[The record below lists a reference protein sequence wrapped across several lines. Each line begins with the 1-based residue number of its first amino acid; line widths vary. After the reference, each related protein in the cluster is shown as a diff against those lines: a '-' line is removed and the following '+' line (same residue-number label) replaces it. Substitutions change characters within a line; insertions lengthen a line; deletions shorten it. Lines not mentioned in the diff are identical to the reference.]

1 MTLSS
6 PLTRSR
12 LRSHISKIPTYFCQT
27 DSSPSPH
34 FHILHLKCHHFFTT
48 DSKLEHDSSQ
58 RRMKREDWLR
68 LASRTYYRFTR
79 RIRSI
84 PLSLPS
90 KHFSRNMPL
99 RPSSFSRSSVSHC
112 QRMLVLQLVYTA
124 HTCHDQV
131 HSCVAR
137 VRTLTEFRST
147 SIEAYPIQCYHDGKW
162 VKVQTNELLPGD
174 VVSLGE
180 CLCSPKEFLY

>member
-1 MTLSS
+1 MSFIEKATI
-6 PLTRSR
+6 
-12 LRSHISKIPTYFCQT
+12 IS
-27 DSSPSPH
+27 
-34 FHILHLKCHHFFTT
+34 
-48 DSKLEHDSSQ
+48 SKLDHDSAQ
-58 RRMKREDWLR
+58 RRTKREDFLR
-68 LASRTYYRFTR
+68 LALRTYCRFTR

-137 VRTLTEFRST
+137 MCTLTEFHSM
-147 SIEAYPIQCYHDGKW
+147 SIESYPIHCYHDGKCA
-162 VKVQTNELLPGD
+162 KVQATDSSQGM
-174 VVSLGE
+174 
-180 CLCSPKEFLY
+180 LCH